1 MNLRL
6 FLVFIKDLFDV
17 LPSRSREEWERVEQL
32 RSELPTIILV
42 SGFAA
47 TRRSLS
53 VIRKRFQRDGY
64 NVLVLAMDWHSLAD
78 GIRGLLPMALRLS
91 SLILKLKKDTLL
103 SRSPIYLV
111 AHSAG
116 GLVARYYVQV
126 LGGSHY
132 TEGLVTLGTPHKG
145 TWVAALGL
153 FTHLF
158 LKAKCLWDMTPWSGM
173 VRQLN
178 HTAWPKG
185 FPLLTV
191 QSKGDYVSYPK
202 AGQLPEAFFEVDNSL
217 MQKRVIAGLSHS
229 ELLLSKRAYYIL
241 LEEVNKRL
249 GLSVPPKPSLM
260 TDSN

>member
-6 FLVFIKDLFDV
+6 FFIFIKDLFDV
-17 LPSRSREEWERVEQL
+17 LPSRTKDEWEKVDEL
-32 RSELPTIILV
+32 RADLPTVILV

-78 GIRGLLPMALRLS
+78 GIRGLIPMALRLS
-91 SLILKLKKDTLL
+91 TLILNIKKDKTLAH
-103 SRSPIYLV
+103 SPIYLV

-153 FTHLF
+153 FTHLI
-158 LKAKCLWDMTPWSGM
+158 LKAKCLWDMTPWSGLIA
-173 VRQLN
+173 QLN
-178 HTAWPKG
+178 TTAWPQS

-191 QSKGDYVSYPK
+191 QSKGDYVSYPS
-202 AGQLPEAFFEVDNSL
+202 AGQLPEKYFAEESGL
-217 MQKRVIAGLSHS
+217 TQKKVIAGLSHS

-241 LEEVNKRL
+241 LEEVNRRL
-249 GLSVPPKPSLM
+249 GLTLPPKPSLI